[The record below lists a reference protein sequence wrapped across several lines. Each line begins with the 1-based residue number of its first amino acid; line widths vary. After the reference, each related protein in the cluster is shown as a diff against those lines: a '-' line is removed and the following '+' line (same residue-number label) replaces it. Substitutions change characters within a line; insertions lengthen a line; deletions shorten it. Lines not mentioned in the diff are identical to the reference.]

1 VRKQDLTVVYWR
13 FKGKR
18 NFLFHK
24 RALPIK
30 GNVYWLN
37 STNRS
42 SFRSYTPEIAA
53 RFGIIKSPWPA
64 QNAQQSIW
72 SV

>member
-1 VRKQDLTVVYWR
+1 VRKQDLTVALLALQR
-13 FKGKR
+13 KKD
-18 NFLFHK
+18 FLFHK

-37 STNRS
+37 STNLS
-42 SFRSYTPEIAA
+42 SFRYYTSEIAA